1 MSKRKRKLTYKKEL
15 KQLYK
20 GYKKVTNNMYAMKG
34 YNRWK
39 QRVIKPFREAGDNE
53 LFSKYLEIK
62 MNSTKTY
69 NAILGSI
76 IGMALAIMAGV
87 TINVIS
93 ECDPYTK

>member
-1 MSKRKRKLTYKKEL
+1 
-15 KQLYK
+15 
-20 GYKKVTNNMYAMKG
+20 MYAMKG

-39 QRVIKPFREAGDNE
+39 QRVIKPFREAGYNE

-93 ECDPYTK
+93 ECDPNTNFRTDLQTISMDASNMRCYTDSVNCNNT